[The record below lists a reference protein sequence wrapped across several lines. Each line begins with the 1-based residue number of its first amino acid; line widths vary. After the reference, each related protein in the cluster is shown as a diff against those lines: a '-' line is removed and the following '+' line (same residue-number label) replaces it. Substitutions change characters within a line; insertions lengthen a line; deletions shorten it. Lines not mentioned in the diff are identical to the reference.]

1 MQGLETQAVIVD
13 CRDGVGWITLNR
25 PDAINAIND
34 EIRES
39 LPLALEVLDK
49 NPAASVI
56 VLTGSGQR
64 GFCAGADIKEFKKTE
79 SQVETRNRMV
89 RSAWIEAIDRVAKP
103 IIAAIHGVC
112 YGGGFEIA
120 LACDIRIA
128 SADARFS
135 LPETGLGLIP
145 GAGGTQR
152 LPRLIGL
159 GRALDMMLLGER
171 IDAQEALRLGVIT
184 RLVPDHGA
192 LLEQA
197 HEIGK
202 RIAARPPL
210 ASAYAKEAARKGFE
224 MELQAGLD
232 LEKELFVLLLSTQDR
247 LEAAAAF
254 KEKRAPVFRG
264 K

>member
-1 MQGLETQAVIVD
+1 MAETQAVVVE
-13 CRDGVGWITLNR
+13 CREGVGHITLNR
-25 PDAINAIND
+25 PDSINAIND
-34 EIRES
+34 DIRHNLPRALES
-39 LPLALEVLDK
+39 LDK
-49 NPAASVI
+49 DASVSAI
-56 VLTGSGQR
+56 VIHGAGER
-64 GFCAGADIKEFKKTE
+64 GFCAGADIKEFKADE
-79 SQVETRNRMV
+79 SLVEKRNRMV
-89 RSAWIEAIDRVAKP
+89 RSAWIEAFDRVAKP
-103 IIAAIHGVC
+103 VIAAIHGVC

-128 SADARFS
+128 CEGAKFS

-171 IDAQEALRLGVIT
+171 IDAQEALRLGVVT
-184 RLVPDHGA
+184 RLAPTQAV

-197 HEIGK
+197 HELGK
-202 RIAARPPL
+202 RIAARPPM
-210 ASAYAKEAARKGFE
+210 ATAYCKEAARKGIE
-224 MELQAGLD
+224 MDLQSGLN
-232 LEKELFVLLLSTQDR
+232 LEKDLFVLLHTTQDR

-254 KEKRAPVFRG
+254 KEKRTPVFTG